1 MLKEAPLV
9 SRRQHLV
16 FDISESCTSFL
27 LMDIG
32 GDGGGGIRSVGGEP
46 TGGVNSHLPH
56 D

>member
-1 MLKEAPLV
+1 MLKEIPPV

-16 FDISESCTSFL
+16 FDISESCTSFVL
-27 LMDIG
+27 IDIG
-32 GDGGGGIRSVGGEP
+32 GDVRGGIRSICGEP